1 MGTQFNVDN
10 VQFTTEQIQTA
21 IDTAETMK
29 EAVGVQ
35 KQLMQKVNI
44 DQMQDLADDMADM
57 QEDTAEIQEILSENY
72 SLDAFNEEEIMG
84 ELNDLDED
92 VLNSQLNES
101 PSVPITAGPKV
112 EPIKENPGVDLDK
125 EIAKI

>member
-21 IDTAETMK
+21 LDTAVTMK

-35 KQLMQKVNI
+35 KDLMKKVKI
-44 DQMQDLADDMADM
+44 DDMQDLADDMADM
-57 QEDTAEIQEILSENY
+57 QEDTEEIQEILSENY
-72 SLDAFNEEEIMG
+72 ALDAFNEDEVMN
-84 ELNDLDED
+84 ELNELDED
-92 VLNSQLNES
+92 VINSQLNDS
-101 PSVPITAGPKV
+101 PSVPVSKP
-112 EPIKENPGVDLDK
+112 EPEKLDMDK

>member
-21 IDTAETMK
+21 IDTATTMK

-35 KQLMQKVNI
+35 KQMMQKVNI

-57 QEDTAEIQEILSENY
+57 QEETAEIQEILSENY
-72 SLDAFNEEEIMG
+72 ALDAFNEEEVMG
-84 ELNDLDED
+84 ELDELDED
-92 VLNSQLNES
+92 VINSQLNAS
-101 PSVPITAGPKV
+101 PSVPSGSLPKV
-112 EPIKENPGVDLDK
+112 EAKENPGLDLDK